1 MTHFLLSR
9 YLLKAFVLE
18 VAFYQPFKAPRGWD
32 YFEFPHTY
40 QEGMFKKTNVLGG
53 ITMSNFKIK

>member
-40 QEGMFKKTNVLGG
+40 QEECSKKQ
-53 ITMSNFKIK
+53 MSWVELLCLILK